1 MAREKTLTGQQM
13 MKIVKHASL
22 LVLQLIADPV
32 ADIRQ
37 LIRENWRSW
46 DKQDRRIY
54 SFWFSESEFAF
65 LQTWIRQE
73 IARIETRETSESPEP
88 QAHPPPD
95 TGHGGRDAA

>member
-1 MAREKTLTGQQM
+1 MAREKTLPGQQM

-22 LVLQLIADPV
+22 LVLQLIADPA
-32 ADIRQ
+32 ADIKR

-46 DKQDRRIY
+46 NKQDRRIY
-54 SFWFSESEFAF
+54 GSWFSESEFAF

-73 IARIETRETSESPEP
+73 ITRIEAREASDA

-95 TGHGGRDAA
+95 TGHGGRDET